1 MRYIHQKTESIPP
14 FVVIDAPSGS
24 GKTQFGFVLD
34 SLGFRVLHFTLHP
47 ASGDQDQ
54 LIYLSMATT
63 SRNIQRAI
71 SADLRGLST
80 DELSVH
86 LLLNQQ
92 KPLRLVQYLFWSL
105 FDEPDRRWDRCTAS
119 ELSVTVSESA
129 RVPVVVVDEVG
140 NQRDSSGKI
149 VENDAICLRYIRNL
163 CRACRIPC
171 IFMGTNSNAM
181 NMVQAARGSRTSD
194 PVLWCKL
201 ITRLP
206 RCPESRE
213 ALNLAD
219 AEATLRQHGHVALAT
234 FLNETSMNAN
244 PLFLSMVVDAILS
257 LPEEQWQQST
267 GEVLDA
273 LLATTSTKLL
283 HRKPQLMSS
292 LGLRGQIA
300 LQLNMYRE
308 EAMDIQE
315 TFRQTILNFKSAV
328 FVAVHFARLYAPR
341 HVMDVYTCSQDLRDG
356 QESAPLAFN
365 PHRNGTD
372 SVLQRWRP
380 TAWFPPATEDP
391 WLYLICGGGRD
402 GLHPPAFCLGSTDAM
417 ATVDALLTIMEGR
430 DTSAEY
436 MMRNLD
442 LSNSQSQKR
451 SGEILEALASVA
463 VVTASRRAGV
473 GGMSLSCF
481 LCRLAEELVLLD
493 SHHHQRVLVRWGE
506 EPSLAM
512 LDQLLEAPVP
522 YLGPFNTDWPAS
534 LFKLPNCHF
543 GHFRRT
549 RDAEN
554 VDFSISVPS
563 HEASAAAA
571 AAAVSAA
578 TAASSSRVAE
588 TVIVSGECKNYSK
601 ELDKDDI
608 TQILTRAVKKWR
620 INSRHRVQLAF
631 VSNLSMTAFQKSS
644 WKQWKKDNA
653 QGIDLQVA
661 RVALSRD
668 VSGTST
674 LLLSLADLSQHAA
687 SLDRGS
693 VRCDLLVLFIPV
705 EPWQGTLTTVEAP
718 PLQSQVSSKKSWA
731 SLWPWVRK

>member
-1 MRYIHQKTESIPP
+1 
-14 FVVIDAPSGS
+14 
-24 GKTQFGFVLD
+24 
-34 SLGFRVLHFTLHP
+34 
-47 ASGDQDQ
+47 
-54 LIYLSMATT
+54 
-63 SRNIQRAI
+63 
-71 SADLRGLST
+71 
-80 DELSVH
+80 
-86 LLLNQQ
+86 
-92 KPLRLVQYLFWSL
+92 
-105 FDEPDRRWDRCTAS
+105 
-119 ELSVTVSESA
+119 
-129 RVPVVVVDEVG
+129 
-140 NQRDSSGKI
+140 
-149 VENDAICLRYIRNL
+149 
-163 CRACRIPC
+163 
-171 IFMGTNSNAM
+171 
-181 NMVQAARGSRTSD
+181 
-194 PVLWCKL
+194 
-201 ITRLP
+201 
-206 RCPESRE
+206 
-213 ALNLAD
+213 
-219 AEATLRQHGHVALAT
+219 
-234 FLNETSMNAN
+234 MNAN

-308 EAMDIQE
+308 EAMNIQE

-341 HVMDVYTCSQDLRDG
+341 HVMDVYTRSQDLRDG

-473 GGMSLSCF
+473 RGMSLSCF

-493 SHHHQRVLVRWGE
+493 SHQHQRVLVRWGE